1 MHPMLICALI
11 IHLISAHNLSINFHV
26 HLFTMVFSAQAKL
39 LHSQRQLSTILPSN
53 QHRSTLPITAL
64 IQLQQQQQHRLTLP
78 RPFFPLHHHPYH
90 RPSDRRLLLLL
101 LLLEEMAAV
110 EEPVAMATVAMGY
123 VW

>member
-1 MHPMLICALI
+1 MPWPV
-11 IHLISAHNLSINFHV
+11 SGHV
-26 HLFTMVFSAQAKL
+26 HRGHPPIVLRERRALPTLRAQAKL

-101 LLLEEMAAV
+101 LLEEMAVV